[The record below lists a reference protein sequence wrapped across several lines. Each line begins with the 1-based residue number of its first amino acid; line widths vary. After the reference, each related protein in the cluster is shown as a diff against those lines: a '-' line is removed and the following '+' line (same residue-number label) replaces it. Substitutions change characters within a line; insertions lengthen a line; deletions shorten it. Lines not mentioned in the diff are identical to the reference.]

1 MDSAKD
7 SKTYEALAFQG
18 GMEADK
24 MTIKVSEDRSLIS
37 IELNKNGID
46 RFYACSDFATCT
58 VKMDDFLSEL
68 ERLELIPPRPK
79 TVEHQ
84 AQGLLDIEWHHS
96 LQTEDDGCG
105 S

>member
-1 MDSAKD
+1 M
-7 SKTYEALAFQG
+7 ALCRG
-18 GMEADK
+18 VEADK

-68 ERLELIPPRPK
+68 ERLEIVPPRAR
-79 TVEHQ
+79 TTEHQ
-84 AQGLLDIEWHHS
+84 AQGLLEMVWG
-96 LQTEDDGCG
+96 DGECG
-105 S
+105 R